1 MQSRNV
7 NLFVDDSDQD
17 VSDIDKEQMEGMQ
30 GQGLIMNRTFLSL
43 ILGIDLKKDESFRN
57 IFELNLEKPP
67 VPVSKALELIDFTPK
82 FKSLEFSGRT
92 DQTPKPRQAKETMK
106 LLEKIQREVN

>member
-30 GQGLIMNRTFLSL
+30 GQGLIMNRTFL
-43 ILGIDLKKDESFRN
+43 ILGIDLKKSESFGN